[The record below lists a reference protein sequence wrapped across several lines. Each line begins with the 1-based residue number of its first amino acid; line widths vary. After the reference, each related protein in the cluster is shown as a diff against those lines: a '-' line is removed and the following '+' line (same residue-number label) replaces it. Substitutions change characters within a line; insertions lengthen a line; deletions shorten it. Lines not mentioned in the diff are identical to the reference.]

1 MRTWSIQATVG
12 VFLAA
17 LVLVAACTSPP
28 PPGGGA
34 DDGLGG
40 TWFLTR
46 AAGSE
51 GFFGTDGLMTLTF
64 DGANAGSAR
73 FLGVRAASGVT
84 ECGTYVFAWFDG
96 SLELRSPRLEDWT
109 FDVAQVD
116 EGELL
121 LTSGDE
127 ALVMTRIAG
136 GGPVVD
142 CASAAASEVAALPF
156 RPGTWSRLSA
166 FGDTLYLNRGSSTN
180 PIVGYSLTA
189 GALGPERVYTQ
200 SSGAGVD
207 RWVIAARSDGLFFGH
222 CACGNSQR
230 VGAFDL
236 DADAFIAGI
245 DTNTDLGRFIS
256 VRFGYLGTDGLVVGG
271 VALDAAATNRLLT
284 LDPDTLSLA
293 SFRDVLQGTAVQ
305 DLVLHDGRTVALVSV
320 NGPALV
326 EIGPTG
332 TASTTYLLPALAGMD
347 AFGLASTGAGLYVAA
362 LDRSVDTTYLFEVEL
377 D

>member
-1 MRTWSIQATVG
+1 
-12 VFLAA
+12 
-17 LVLVAACTSPP
+17 
-28 PPGGGA
+28 
-34 DDGLGG
+34 
-40 TWFLTR
+40 
-46 AAGSE
+46 
-51 GFFGTDGLMTLTF
+51 
-64 DGANAGSAR
+64 
-73 FLGVRAASGVT
+73 
-84 ECGTYVFAWFDG
+84 
-96 SLELRSPRLEDWT
+96 
-109 FDVAQVD
+109 
-116 EGELL
+116 
-121 LTSGDE
+121 
-127 ALVMTRIAG
+127 MTRIAG
-136 GGPVVD
+136 GGPVVG
-142 CASAAASEVAALPF
+142 CGSATASEVAALPF

-189 GALGPERVYTQ
+189 GELGPERVYTQ
-200 SSGAGVD
+200 SSGGGVD
-207 RWVIAARSDGLFFGH
+207 RWVIAARSDDLFFGH

-236 DADAFIAGI
+236 DADAFIAGV

-256 VRFGYLGTDGLVVGG
+256 VRFGYLGADGLVVGG

-305 DLVLHDGRTVALVSV
+305 DLVLHDGRTVALVFV

-332 TASTTYLLPALAGMD
+332 AAATTYLLPALAGMD

>member
-1 MRTWSIQATVG
+1 MQTRVG
-12 VFLAA
+12 PLLAA
-17 LVLVAACTSPP
+17 LALVAACSPP
-28 PPGGGA
+28 PPPSGDA

-40 TWFLTR
+40 TWLLTR
-46 AAGSE
+46 SVGSE

-64 DGANAGSAR
+64 DDADAGSAR
-73 FLGVRAASGVT
+73 FLGVRDESGVT
-84 ECGTYVFAWFDG
+84 ECGTYVFAWVAG
-96 SLELRSPRLEDWT
+96 SLELRSPRLADWT

-121 LTSGDE
+121 LTAGDE
-127 ALVMTRIAG
+127 ALTMTRIAG
-136 GGPVVD
+136 GGPVAD
-142 CASAAASEVAALPF
+142 CGSAAASEIAALPF

-166 FGDTLYLNRGSSTN
+166 FGDTLYLNRGSSAN

-189 GALGPERVYTQ
+189 GELGPERVYTQ
-200 SSGAGVD
+200 LGGGGVD
-207 RWVIAARSDGLFFGH
+207 RWVIAARSDDLFYGH

-256 VRFGYLGTDGLVVGG
+256 VRFGYLAEDGLVVGG
-271 VALDAAATNRLLT
+271 FAPDDGARNRLLT
-284 LDPDTLSLA
+284 LDPDTLDLS
-293 SFRDVLQGTAVQ
+293 SFRDVLQGTTVR
-305 DLVLHDGRTVALVSV
+305 DLALHDGRTVALVNV

-332 TASTTYLLPALAGMD
+332 AAVATYQLPVLAGMD
-347 AFGLASTGAGLYVAA
+347 AFGLASTGTGLYVAA